1 MFYKSLRDPFAAR
14 VEYKDQ
20 GGRLFSLEEMYFC
33 DGCSMLYSRF
43 DLTEEIESFYCPHC
57 LDNLPSSEAMLYL
70 ARCSKCFECPICFN
84 TLCTIVS
91 HDSSCHLSCFY
102 CRWNSR
108 IVGLEAN
115 KAEALIT
122 MALQRE
128 KDSPR
133 KTEMS
138 EIVNIFRK
146 SSQEMA
152 REKEL
157 QARIQRRRRSLG
169 MQFPIV
175 EPRERPKGPWR
186 LDHLESKLKERDDLS
201 LIPERK
207 FNRIMVALRVNPL
220 KGCCG
225 KVATCVIQ
233 CNLKVKDKAEKDHE
247 LTVDMV
253 LSLGGIVNFPGEQLV
268 TETNDQ
274 NLCTSYAVSHTTD
287 HGPVPSSV
295 PQASNNTE
303 APTEKTDSDNVA
315 ID

>member
-1 MFYKSLRDPFAAR
+1 MVNPSEQQVEVKFTAVNECKDPAPTLA
-14 VEYKDQ
+14 V
-20 GGRLFSLEEMYFC
+20 
-33 DGCSMLYSRF
+33 
-43 DLTEEIESFYCPHC
+43 LTEP
-57 LDNLPSSEAMLYL
+57 
-70 ARCSKCFECPICFN
+70 FN
-84 TLCTIVS
+84 TRIAPFN
-91 HDSSCHLSCFY
+91 DLSDLHEVY
-102 CRWNSR
+102 AE
-108 IVGLEAN
+108 EAPPFSI
-115 KAEALIT
+115 E
-122 MALQRE
+122 
-128 KDSPR
+128 
-133 KTEMS
+133 
-138 EIVNIFRK
+138 
-146 SSQEMA
+146 
-152 REKEL
+152 
-157 QARIQRRRRSLG
+157 
-169 MQFPIV
+169 
-175 EPRERPKGPWR
+175 
-186 LDHLESKLKERDDLS
+186 DDLS